1 MNCDLDTSVPD
12 WVFDH
17 PESAAVFDELR
28 IDTSCAGKSLEYL
41 CRQRGLDP
49 EVVFERLLSMTD
61 SQHHEGKTDDH

>member
-12 WVFDH
+12 WVIDN

-49 EVVFERLLSMTD
+49 EIVLERLLRVTD
-61 SQHHEGKTDDH
+61 RQHHECKTNYE